1 VGRGDRRKGI
11 TALALIAASA
21 LLIGGIAG
29 PGATAFG
36 DGGAATAGKKKKKK
50 KKKCKPGFVKVKVK
64 TKKGKGKK
72 KRFKCVAQPGATP
85 RPLVRATITWSGGG
99 GSSDM
104 DLWVFD
110 ANGNRGRAA
119 ANGIPSSTFS
129 GNAAGPS
136 GTETF
141 TDLIFATPGARAFS
155 FGVCQVDGG
164 SHNLTVAID
173 YVTADG
179 VHHLDSQVY
188 NDNGAHHEYPGGAP
202 IPPQFLTTCN
212 LL

>member
-1 VGRGDRRKGI
+1 MAI
-11 TALALIAASA
+11 LA

-29 PGATAFG
+29 PTATAS
-36 DGGAATAGKKKKKK
+36 GGTDASAAKKKKKK
-50 KKKCKPGFVKVKVK
+50 RCKPGFVKVKIKVKGK
-64 TKKGKGKK
+64 TK
-72 KRFKCVAQPGATP
+72 RKCVKDDSTPVVPTPG
-85 RPLVRATITWSGGG
+85 PLVRATITWSGGG

-129 GNAAGPS
+129 GNAIGPS
-136 GTETF
+136 GSETF
-141 TDLIFATPGARAFS
+141 TDLVFVNPGARALS
-155 FGVCQVDGG
+155 FGVCQKDGG

-179 VHHLDSQVY
+179 VHHLDSQTY

-202 IPPQFLTTCN
+202 IPAQFLTGCN
-212 LL
+212 FL

>member
-1 VGRGDRRKGI
+1 VKG
-11 TALALIAASA
+11 LALVAASA
-21 LLIGGIAG
+21 LLIGGVSG

-36 DGGAATAGKKKKKK
+36 EGGTATAAKKKKK

-64 TKKGKGKK
+64 VKGKK
-72 KRFKCVAQPGATP
+72 KTRCTKQETSPTP
-85 RPLVRATITWSGGG
+85 SPLVRATITWSGGG
-99 GSSDM
+99 PSSDM

-110 ANGNRGRAA
+110 ANGNRGRAG
-119 ANGIPSSTFS
+119 ANGIPSSSFS
-129 GNAAGPS
+129 ANAAGSS

-141 TDLIFATPGARAFS
+141 TDLIFVTPGARAFS
-155 FGVCQVDGG
+155 FGVCQEDGG

-188 NDNGAHHEYPGGAP
+188 NDNGAHHEYPGGPA
-202 IPPQFLTTCN
+202 IPPQFLTGCN
-212 LL
+212 FL